1 LVDDGGDATMMIL
14 EGQKYEE
21 EYEKNGTLPD
31 PKNGTCQDEVYLL
44 EVLRDT
50 IPSNS
55 KRWRNVGLQFMGVS
69 EETTTGVH
77 RLY

>member
-1 LVDDGGDATMMIL
+1 MMML
-14 EGQKYEE
+14 EGAKYEE
-21 EYEKNGTLPD
+21 LYEKNGTLPD
-31 PKNGTCQDEVYLL
+31 PKSGSCDDEIFLL

-50 IPSNS
+50 IPTDV
-55 KRWRNVGLQFMGVS
+55 KRWRNVIADFRGVS

>member
-1 LVDDGGDATMMIL
+1 MMIL
-14 EGQKYEE
+14 EGKKYEE

-31 PKNGTCQDEVYLL
+31 PKNGTCEDEVYLL
-44 EVLRDT
+44 ELLRDT

-55 KRWRNVGLQFMGVS
+55 KRWRNVILDFRGVS